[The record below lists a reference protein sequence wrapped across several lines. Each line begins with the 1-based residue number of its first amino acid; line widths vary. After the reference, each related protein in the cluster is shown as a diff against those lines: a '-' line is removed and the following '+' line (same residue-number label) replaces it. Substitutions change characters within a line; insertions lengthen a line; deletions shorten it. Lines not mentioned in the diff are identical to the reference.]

1 MRSGSRARGM
11 NPAPYGQGLRLE
23 YAQAPGACHPAFVAL
38 LKGGVDVVEYV
49 HCAAV
54 PSRSINPR
62 LPSMSRL
69 SEPTPVAHAATC
81 AVPSP
86 TWLGRLWPLTPRLA
100 LALVAAST
108 LAGGGLGWL
117 MLQLHALSG
126 LASLAVLAAALAAS
140 GLPALLLLKASREL
154 ECARAVALAAGA
166 LDPLTGI
173 SARGPFLALAER
185 EFARSRR
192 YGIGAALLLV
202 DIDRFRRL
210 IDEPE
215 RAAGEL
221 VLREVAASIQFTLRG
236 ADALARFGS
245 AQIAVFV
252 AHADALGALDVAE
265 RIRERVEQ
273 LEIACRDQRLRATVS
288 VGVVLMR
295 PAHLSLQ
302 AVIEDAEA
310 ALGAAR
316 QAGGNCVRAAPVD
329 RRRLPQGWR
338 GPSVGDNQAAGS

>member
-1 MRSGSRARGM
+1 M
-11 NPAPYGQGLRLE
+11 
-23 YAQAPGACHPAFVAL
+23 
-38 LKGGVDVVEYV
+38 VEYR
-49 HCAAV
+49 HGATLTRRASPILLAAMPS
-54 PSRSINPR
+54 PSRP
-62 LPSMSRL
+62 P
-69 SEPTPVAHAATC
+69 EPTPAPRAA
-81 AVPSP
+81 ARLAPLA
-86 TWLGRLWPLTPRLA
+86 WLARLWPLTPRLA
-100 LALVAAST
+100 LGVAACSALLGLALGVALLQT
-108 LAGGGLGWL
+108 EALAGLAPL
-117 MLQLHALSG
+117 AL
-126 LASLAVLAAALAAS
+126 LAAVALAS

-154 ECARAVALAAGA
+154 ECVRKLALAAGA

-173 SARGPFLALAER
+173 PGREPFLALAER
-185 EFARSRR
+185 EFSRSRR

-202 DIDRFRRL
+202 DVDRFRRL
-210 IDEPE
+210 VDESE

-221 VLREVAASIQFTLRG
+221 VLREVASSIQLTLRG
-236 ADALARFGS
+236 ADALARFGP

-273 LEIACRDQRLRATVS
+273 LEIACREQRLRATVS

-302 AVIEDAEA
+302 AVLEDADA

>member
-1 MRSGSRARGM
+1 MSPTSR
-11 NPAPYGQGLRLE
+11 PP
-23 YAQAPGACHPAFVAL
+23 
-38 LKGGVDVVEYV
+38 
-49 HCAAV
+49 
-54 PSRSINPR
+54 
-62 LPSMSRL
+62 
-69 SEPTPVAHAATC
+69 EPTPAPRAASRL
-81 AVPSP
+81 APHVV
-86 TWLGRLWPLTPRLA
+86 WLARLWPLTPRLA
-100 LALVAAST
+100 LALATAST
-108 LAGGGLGWL
+108 LL
-117 MLQLHALSG
+117 G
-126 LASLAVLAAALAAS
+126 LALGFALLQWGAFAGLAPLAVLVAAVAAG
-140 GLPALLLLKASREL
+140 GLPALLLLKTAREL
-154 ECARAVALAAGA
+154 ECARTVALAAGA
-166 LDPLTGI
+166 LDPVTGI
-173 SARGPFLALAER
+173 SGREPFLALAER

-202 DIDRFRRL
+202 DVDRFRRL
-210 IDEPE
+210 VDEQE
-215 RAAGEL
+215 RTAGEL
-221 VLREVAASIQFTLRG
+221 VLREVAASIQITLRG
-236 ADALARFGS
+236 ADALARFGP
-245 AQIAVFV
+245 AQVVVFV

>member
-1 MRSGSRARGM
+1 
-11 NPAPYGQGLRLE
+11 
-23 YAQAPGACHPAFVAL
+23 
-38 LKGGVDVVEYV
+38 
-49 HCAAV
+49 
-54 PSRSINPR
+54 
-62 LPSMSRL
+62 MSRPL
-69 SEPTPVAHAATC
+69 EPTPVPCASPRAA
-81 AVPSP
+81 PQQP
-86 TWLGRLWPLTPRLA
+86 WLARLWPLTPRLA
-100 LALVAAST
+100 LSLVLAST
-108 LAGGGLGWL
+108 LLGAALGWAL
-117 MLQLHALSG
+117 LQVPG
-126 LASLAVLAAALAAS
+126 VPVLAPTAVLALLAAAAVAS
-140 GLPALLLLKASREL
+140 ALPALVLLKASREL
-154 ECARAVALAAGA
+154 ECARSVALAAGT
-166 LDPLTGI
+166 LDPVTGI
-173 SARGPFLALAER
+173 SGREPFLALAER

-202 DIDRFRRL
+202 DVDRFRRL
-210 IDEPE
+210 VDEQE

-221 VLREVAASIQFTLRG
+221 VLREVAASIQVTLRG
-236 ADALARFGS
+236 ADALARFGP

-273 LEIACRDQRLRATVS
+273 LEIASRDQRLRATVS

-302 AVIEDAEA
+302 AVIEDADA